1 MLGTQDV
8 LEYVDKYNL
17 KLVPQ
22 IDDKLQN
29 FKKKPWDKFIS
40 TQNSYLMSSAETMES
55 LFDLLTRMLTI
66 DHTMR
71 ITAREAIQHSFF
83 NDVRE
88 EVYSDKVATEFRN
101 SHSSYFV

>member
-1 MLGTQDV
+1 M
-8 LEYVDKYNL
+8 
-17 KLVPQ
+17 
-22 IDDKLQN
+22 
-29 FKKKPWDKFIS
+29 S
-40 TQNSYLMSSAETMES
+40 SQNSYLMSSADTIES

-88 EVYSDKVATEFRN
+88 EVFAEKAAMEFRKQ
-101 SHSSYFV
+101 HSYFV